1 MSCVIITWHNS
12 QCSMLPTNNL
22 KQIHYLTE
30 MCQNLGLIKI
40 VPKVYKMG
48 ALFCLNKL
56 SHNYYKNLERGMY
69 IT

>member
-1 MSCVIITWHNS
+1 
-12 QCSMLPTNNL
+12 
-22 KQIHYLTE
+22 

-56 SHNYYKNLERGMY
+56 SHTCNYYKNLERELY

>member
-1 MSCVIITWHNS
+1 
-12 QCSMLPTNNL
+12 
-22 KQIHYLTE
+22 

-48 ALFCLNKL
+48 ALFCYNKL
-56 SHNYYKNLERGMY
+56 SHNYYQNLERGLY

>member
-1 MSCVIITWHNS
+1 
-12 QCSMLPTNNL
+12 MLPTNNL
-22 KQIHYLTE
+22 KQNIIYTE